1 MENRGS
7 NSTRRDSVEIVK
19 VVSQPE
25 REKATI
31 YVLEQEILNE
41 NINFLQQNEE
51 IFKALNEEDKND
63 LLFSAFCLT
72 NNPKIVKYLIE
83 IIGADVAQC
92 IKGGKFSHLR

>member
-41 NINFLQQNEE
+41 NINFLKQNEE

-63 LLFSAFCLT
+63 LLFTAFWQISM
-72 NNPKIVKYLIE
+72 NFIVLFYRI
-83 IIGADVAQC
+83 VC
-92 IKGGKFSHLR
+92 